1 MQTFLPYYQWPGR
14 SLRWTS
20 ERIRMYILRVV
31 YRRAIFIF
39 FFLFFFFDGEIIFLA
54 IFISISRYSWY
65 VCMLLPITHIHLL
78 LFLFRTLSFCRV
90 NYYIVS
96 KHDHAGF
103 NKFHIY
109 FSFMQ
114 YSLSMQISRSDGK
127 RERRARGE
135 FINLRRVDDIKSLKG
150 TTKASMTVYQLP
162 ISTVTKI
169 FADVSF
175 VNYLCIRI
183 EII

>member
-1 MQTFLPYYQWPGR
+1 MNERADTHVY
-14 SLRWTS
+14 TS
-20 ERIRMYILRVV
+20 CRLSTWNFY
-31 YRRAIFIF
+31 IF
-39 FFLFFFFDGEIIFLA
+39 FFFFFDGEIIFLA
-54 IFISISRYSWY
+54 IFISISRYSRH
-65 VCMLLPITHIHLL
+65 VCMLLPITHIYLL

-90 NYYIVS
+90 NYYIAS

-109 FSFMQ
+109 FFPMQ

-150 TTKASMTVYQLP
+150 TTKASTKVYQLP